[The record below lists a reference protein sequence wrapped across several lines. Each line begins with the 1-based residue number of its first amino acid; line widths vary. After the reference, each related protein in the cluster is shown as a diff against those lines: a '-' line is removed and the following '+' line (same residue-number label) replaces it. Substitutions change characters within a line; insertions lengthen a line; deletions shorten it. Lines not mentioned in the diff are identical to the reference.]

1 MPVEHVSVGILRS
14 PVLQILKNC
23 VSYHWRERIGCT
35 MTCFSFRN
43 QQPVPFPI
51 DMLQFQVCH
60 FNATQ
65 PIRGQKEQDSIISFA
80 GWRSAVYSLKCLADV
95 IP

>member
-1 MPVEHVSVGILRS
+1 
-14 PVLQILKNC
+14 
-23 VSYHWRERIGCT
+23 

-43 QQPVPFPI
+43 QEPVPFPI

-60 FNATQ
+60 FSTSQ
-65 PIRGQKEQDSIISFA
+65 PIRGQKQQDSIIPFA
-80 GWRSAVYSLKCLADV
+80 GWRSTVYNLKRLANL